1 MNVAEFTAKYL
12 EKKIKKIFTVTG
24 GGMMFL
30 TDSLHSSKIKLIFN
44 HHEQASIF
52 ATDAMARASGKTQV
66 CFATSGPG
74 ITNCVTGILSAWQDS
89 TPIIVIAGQS
99 KTRETIQFSKI
110 KNLRQNG
117 TFEANAIEIL
127 KPITKFSKQ
136 IINPDSIKYYL
147 DKAFYEST
155 NSRPGPIYLEIPLD
169 IQSAPV
175 NIKKYKSFVQKKINE
190 KKLNLQLIKKYLN
203 KSFRPIIL
211 LGNGINVAQQSTKI
225 KQIIKKL
232 KIPTLTT
239 QLGKA
244 AMEYENNFFIGHS
257 GPKGDRAGNLAVQNS
272 DFILVLGSSLPSQT
286 IGWEHDKF
294 SPNSFKIQ
302 IDPDKSI
309 LKKNK
314 LINLKINSDLK
325 FAIKDLKKIVLKKD
339 FTEWHKK
346 CLKWKKK
353 YQIILEPHVR
363 KKSALNYYDIVHNIS
378 QLIPENSTII
388 SDAGAAFYIM
398 GQAFRIKKNQ
408 KYLIPGSLGQM
419 GYAIPASS
427 GVSSLTNK
435 NVFCITGDGSM
446 MTNFHE
452 LTVIKKNNFNVKIF
466 LINNGGYI
474 SIRNSQKE
482 FFQNNI
488 HGTNYQSGVY
498 IPNIHDISK
507 FFNIKYYKC
516 ITESDISNNFKK
528 EKNYK
533 RPAIFDCHSMKDQ
546 KIIPAIKSKVIKGK
560 LIAQPLENMYPYLD

>member
-1 MNVAEFTAKYL
+1 MNVSEFIAKYL

-24 GGMMFL
+24 GGVMFL

-44 HHEQASIF
+44 HHEQASIY
-52 ATDAMARASGKTQV
+52 ATDAMARVSGKTQV

-99 KTRETIQFSKI
+99 KTKETIQFSKI
-110 KNLRQNG
+110 KNLRQHG

-127 KPITKFSKQ
+127 KPITKFCKQ
-136 IINPDSIKYYL
+136 ITNPHSIKYYL
-147 DKAFYEST
+147 DKAFYESR

-169 IQSAPV
+169 VQSAKF
-175 NIKKYKSFVQKKINE
+175 NIKKYKTFLPKKE
-190 KKLNLQLIKKYLN
+190 KVNKLNLQLIKKYLN
-203 KSFRPIIL
+203 KSSRPIIL
-211 LGNGINVAQQSTKI
+211 LGNGINLAQQSTKI

-244 AMEYENNFFIGHS
+244 AIEYENNFFIGHT
-257 GPKGDRAGNLAVQNS
+257 GPKGDRAGNFAVQNS
-272 DFILVLGSSLPSQT
+272 DLILILGSSLHSQT

-314 LINLKINSDLK
+314 FINLKINSDLK
-325 FAIKDLKKIVLKKD
+325 FAINDLENIVLKKD

-353 YQIILEPHVR
+353 YQIILEPHKRDGKV
-363 KKSALNYYDIVHNIS
+363 LNYYDIIHNIS

-398 GQAFRIKKNQ
+398 GQAFRIKKKQ

-419 GYAIPASS
+419 GYALPASS
-427 GVSSLTNK
+427 GVSSLINK
-435 NVFCITGDGSM
+435 NIFCITGDGSM

-452 LTVIKKNNFNVKIF
+452 LSVIKKNNFNIKIF
-466 LINNGGYI
+466 LINNGGYM

-482 FFQNNI
+482 FFQGNI
-488 HGTNYQSGVY
+488 HGTNFQSGVY
-498 IPNIHDISK
+498 IPNIHDIAK
-507 FFNIKYYKC
+507 FFDIKYYKC
-516 ITESDISNNFKK
+516 ITKTDLSNSFKK
-528 EKNYK
+528 EINYK
-533 RPAIFDCHSMKDQ
+533 RPVIFDCHSMKNQ
-546 KIIPAIKSKVIKGK
+546 KIIPSIKSKIIKGK
-560 LIAQPLENMYPYLD
+560 LIAQPLDNMYPYIN